1 MSFDLANYRI
11 SLEGLRILMVELAE
25 IHDHIR
31 DLCSEPPSQL
41 HRSQLVSFGGDL
53 SRVHHRAEI
62 SLAVIRAQLR
72 EDKKSISALAKTYR
86 QDHYTYGKSKPAP
99 PAPESYNL
107 LDPCP
112 GCEMVLQSPGYSLG
126 YRLTSQ
132 ITRVP

>member
-1 MSFDLANYRI
+1 MQLA
-11 SLEGLRILMVELAE
+11 GLQVLVAELSE

-31 DLCSEPPSQL
+31 DLCTEPPSQL

-53 SRVHHRAEI
+53 SRAQRQAEI
-62 SLAVIRAQLR
+62 ALASLRHNLKK
-72 EDKKSISALAKTYR
+72 DKESISALAKTYR

-107 LDPCP
+107 PDPCP

-132 ITRVP
+132 ITRLS